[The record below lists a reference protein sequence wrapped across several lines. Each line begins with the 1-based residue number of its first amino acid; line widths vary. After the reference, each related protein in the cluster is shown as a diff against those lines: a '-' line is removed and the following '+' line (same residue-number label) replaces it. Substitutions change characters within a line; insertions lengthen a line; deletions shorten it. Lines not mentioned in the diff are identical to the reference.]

1 MVCDQEPK
9 ARGMFRSVDSGNSL
23 TTQSLVD
30 RIIRHRQTFIERN
43 ELKERKELQMF
54 EMLKRE
60 ANGQQQT

>member
-1 MVCDQEPK
+1 
-9 ARGMFRSVDSGNSL
+9 MFRSVDSGNSL